1 MRKWNLEKIY
11 NMQNLHSRFYF
22 FYERII
28 EEDLQNV
35 NHKER
40 TDESNNITNQ
50 KFLFSHKLVMTFV
63 G

>member
-1 MRKWNLEKIY
+1 MELEKIY

-22 FYERII
+22 FHERII
-28 EEDLQNV
+28 EEDWQNV

-40 TDESNNITNQ
+40 TDESNNITRQ
-50 KFLFSHKLVMTFV
+50 KILFSHKLVMTFV